1 MKIEPITYNQLLL
14 LKSLE
19 KEGLDFKY
27 YPKAVYLGAFVDGK
41 LVGCVGL
48 QRVGKAMRYKTDG
61 VLPAYRG
68 RGIYSELWKA
78 REVMNSEGTVTAYC
92 TAKSLPM
99 YLNHGFEALSV
110 NKKNGVTFVKRVS
123 I

>member
-1 MKIEPITYNQLLL
+1 MKIEPITYKQLLS

-19 KEGLDFKY
+19 REGLDFKY
-27 YPKAVYLGAFVDGK
+27 YPNAVYLGAFVDDQ
-41 LVGCVGL
+41 LVGCVGF
-48 QRVGKAMRYKTDG
+48 QRVGKSMRYKTDG

-68 RGIYSELWKA
+68 YGIYSALWKA
-78 REVMNSEGTVTAYC
+78 REEMNSAVTVTAYC

-123 I
+123 K